1 MIEEDS
7 KGYRMNPEQI
17 AEFNEAKRP
26 RQWAMAIL
34 KLNHNER
41 EEAYQAIPER
51 YRDWVKE
58 LVGQTLWKQRWRKK
72 LNSTESL

>member
-1 MIEEDS
+1 MEDS
-7 KGYRMNPEQI
+7 SRPYRMSPEQI

-26 RQWAMAIL
+26 RQLAMAIL
-34 KLNHNER
+34 KLRHNEL

-58 LVGQTLWKQRWRKK
+58 LV
-72 LNSTESL
+72 

>member
-1 MIEEDS
+1 MDDS
-7 KGYRMNPEQI
+7 SRPYRMSPEQI

-34 KLNHNER
+34 KLNHSER

-72 LNSTESL
+72 LNSTESP